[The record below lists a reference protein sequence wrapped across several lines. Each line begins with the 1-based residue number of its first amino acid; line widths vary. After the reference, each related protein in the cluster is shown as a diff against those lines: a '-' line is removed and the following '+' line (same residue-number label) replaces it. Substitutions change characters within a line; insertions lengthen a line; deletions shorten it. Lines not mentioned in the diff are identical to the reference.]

1 MSFASASCLTPVAP
15 IALTLACE
23 RPRPPPPTGKFASG
37 CQCLKH
43 FGGLDEICFSAH
55 SELRKLIHTV
65 TADDKKAE
73 TARRSNAFVA
83 SSTFFWITQ
92 MKLLAAAS
100 MERSKADW

>member
-15 IALTLACE
+15 IAWTSACA
-23 RPRPPPPTGKFASG
+23 RPRPPPPEGNFASG

-43 FGGLDEICFSAH
+43 FGGICFFAH

-65 TADDKKAE
+65 TVDEKKAE

-83 SSTFFWITQ
+83 SSTFFWTTQ
-92 MKLLAAAS
+92 MKLLAAAC